1 MLHINVCVC
10 VLHQV
15 VAEHKFSVRT
25 DGKNILATVAVYMN
39 IYRCVPEKVGI
50 NQKDVNQ
57 KWYSHK
63 KKMLKQMQMQLAKG
77 L

>member
-15 VAEHKFSVRT
+15 FPEHKFSART
-25 DGKNILATVAVYMN
+25 DGKNIHATLAVYMN

-57 KWYSHK
+57 KLYSQK
-63 KKMLKQMQMQLAKG
+63 
-77 L
+77 